1 MILFRITVIM
11 SSTIYSLLCVRNTSY
26 SGIIYACKI
35 SDCSVRAAYTFGTS
49 ICNFATTFSIQK
61 ITNSNSLVPSAFLSI
76 SKCHSTST
84 NQLNI
89 YSLYFHSIFLKTF
102 FSNTSSLALV
112 LGFLPQYCNGTL
124 TASE

>member
-1 MILFRITVIM
+1 MPAKYLIVLSERHTLPVHRYVILRLRFQFRKSQIPILWFQVHSYPYLNVI
-11 SSTIYSLLCVRNTSY
+11 
-26 SGIIYACKI
+26 
-35 SDCSVRAAYTFGTS
+35 
-49 ICNFATTFSIQK
+49 Q
-61 ITNSNSLVPSAFLSI
+61 P
-76 SKCHSTST
+76 
-84 NQLNI
+84 QLNI

>member
-84 NQLNI
+84 KYIFTLFP
-89 YSLYFHSIFLKTF
+89 LYFLKTF

>member
-11 SSTIYSLLCVRNTSY
+11 SSTIYSLLCVHNTSY

-49 ICNFATTFSIQK
+49 ICNFATTFQFRKSQIPILWFQVHSYPYLNVIQ
-61 ITNSNSLVPSAFLSI
+61 P
-76 SKCHSTST
+76 
-84 NQLNI
+84 QLNI

-102 FSNTSSLALV
+102 FSNTSYLALV